1 MLEFMTVVRNRYDQ
15 SLLPETS
22 SIQEVHY
29 LGGRGGGTPSLPV
42 HIINKTVYHLI
53 KTMTTCNSFEH
64 ERIPLK

>member
-29 LGGRGGGTPSLPV
+29 LGGRVGARQV
-42 HIINKTVYHLI
+42 CVCI
-53 KTMTTCNSFEH
+53 
-64 ERIPLK
+64 